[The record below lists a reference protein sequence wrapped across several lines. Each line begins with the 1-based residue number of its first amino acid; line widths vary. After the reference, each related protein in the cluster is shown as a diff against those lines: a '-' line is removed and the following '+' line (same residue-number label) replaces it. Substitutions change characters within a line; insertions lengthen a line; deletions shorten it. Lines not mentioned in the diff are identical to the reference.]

1 MYVEYEADGKTIKA
15 RVWQKVD
22 TLANWEAN
30 TLVIGPGE
38 QAFVVD
44 SGGAPINFKI
54 GDGTKRFSE
63 LPWWIDY
70 AGGQYVQVAGNA
82 LPTPTV
88 ELGYSFVGPGTYTHP
103 GQPDIV
109 APDGRFSQIVWDG
122 TSWSLKDMGELP
134 SVDKAGTVIQGGT
147 DVPTQDAVYQFV
159 DPKYVNEVI
168 DHSLY
173 LVTGVG
179 YDGTGAEVTTSSAA
193 IIKNVP
199 VSESDIAISML
210 NTYNDSLMKY
220 FFKNSSGAI
229 VGGVKSNNAENI
241 VAVIPAGAVSFCASA
256 WRNNNGLKP
265 NFSLIRGDYQNNKVN
280 SILGAS
286 IMAKTLDSG
295 NYVPT
300 PTTVN
305 NAAPKG
311 YVDNNFVANIDIG
324 TSQVPTSNYLDLTYL
339 VVDKYINSDGSI
351 GNGGGNHILQNHP
364 IGDLVG
370 GKMTIGR
377 MEANSLKKLVFRNEL
392 GDITGPVRSL
402 TTLPLTVDV
411 PAGTV
416 TFDMSL
422 KRSSESATTYA
433 QGTINKGAELL
444 PYEPHLKTLATSIK
458 GYELYSPTG
467 PSGTSDQETN
477 KNSDVEFNSVKTG
490 LLEMTAW
497 KIDLPSG
504 AGTPP
509 PEVLVGHAWID
520 TTNGTVK
527 RRMS

>member
-1 MYVEYEADGKTIKA
+1 MATVKFSDEMPKPTSIKGTDRFLISDGVTGEAKAPDFNQAKEYLNITGIEM
-15 RVWQKVD
+15 
-22 TLANWEAN
+22 EP
-30 TLVIGPGE
+30 LVGGTTSGTALVVPNGPAGE
-38 QAFVVD
+38 QRTAEVS
-44 SGGAPINFKI
+44 SGKWYDFGSGP
-54 GDGTKRFSE
+54 
-63 LPWWIDY
+63 
-70 AGGQYVQVAGNA
+70 VQASADRRWKSYWN
-82 LPTPTV
+82 
-88 ELGYSFVGPGTYTHP
+88 
-103 GQPDIV
+103 
-109 APDGRFSQIVWDG
+109 G
-122 TSWSLKDMGELP
+122 TSWVLKDMGELP
-134 SVDKAGTVIQGGT
+134 SVDKAATVIEGGT
-147 DVPTQDAVYQFV
+147 DVPTQDAVFKFV
-159 DPKYVNEVI
+159 DPKYVNKVI
-168 DHSLY
+168 DHSQY
-173 LVTGVG
+173 LITGVG

-199 VSESDIAISML
+199 VSESDIAISLL

-229 VGGVKSNNAENI
+229 VGGVKSNASENI
-241 VAVIPAGAVSFCASA
+241 VALIPAGAVSFCASA

-286 IMAKTLDSG
+286 IVAKTLDSG

-411 PAGTV
+411 PAGTT

-433 QGTINKGAELL
+433 QGTINKGAEQL

-458 GYELYSPTG
+458 GYEIYSP
-467 PSGTSDQETN
+467 SGGGGGGNSNQETN
-477 KNSDVEFNSVKTG
+477 TYSDVEFNSVKTG
-490 LLEMTAW
+490 LLEMTSWA
-497 KIDLPSG
+497 IDLPTG